1 MSAGPYASTMGE
13 DRQVTVRR
21 MGLGFFKRGVVQI
34 LIAVACG
41 IALGRWH
48 PALAVEMK
56 PLSDGFV
63 RLIGMP
69 ISLLVFALVVSGIAG
84 MRSQAEA
91 AKIGGKALL
100 FFALMT
106 LLSLLIGVA
115 AALLLHPGN
124 DLGPGFPLDELS
136 SLTSS
141 SEYFLAQWRQWQFSE
156 ATLATIPGSF
166 FGAFAQG
173 NIQQVLLL
181 ALMFGIALAWSGERG
196 APVRQMIE
204 LLLELLFGLMN
215 LILKLAPLAAF
226 GAIAFTIGRYGVGS
240 MVPLLKFVATLYL
253 ASVVFIVLVLGLVSQ
268 LAGVSLWRLLLY
280 VKDELALV
288 LFTTSSIAALP
299 GLIARMERL
308 GCSPAVVRLVMPAGY
323 SFNLNGTNLYL
334 AVAVIFLAQVQEIPL
349 SLAQLVMLVLVA
361 SLTSKGATSVTGSA
375 FVALTATLGALPF
388 LPTEGVVLLLGV
400 ERLMKCRS
408 LTNAI
413 GNCVACVAI
422 ARWDNALDREVLR
435 RELKAPF
442 SAGPTA
448 PD

>member
-1 MSAGPYASTMGE
+1 MSVSQDASTMGE
-13 DRQVTVRR
+13 GRQATVQR
-21 MGLGFFKRGVVQI
+21 MRLGFFKRGVVQI

-41 IALGRWH
+41 IVLGRWH

-84 MRSQAEA
+84 MRSQTQA

-100 FFALMT
+100 YFALMT
-106 LLSLLIGVA
+106 LLSLLVGVV

-124 DLGPGFPLDELS
+124 DLEPGFALEELS

-141 SEYFLAQWRQWQFSE
+141 SEYFFAQWQQWQFSE
-156 ATLATIPGSF
+156 AMLETIPSSF
-166 FGAFAQG
+166 FGAFVEG
-173 NIQQVLLL
+173 DIQQVLLL
-181 ALMFGIALAWSGERG
+181 ALLFGVALAWSGERG
-196 APVRQMIE
+196 APIRQMIE
-204 LLLELLFGLMN
+204 LLLELLFSLMN
-215 LILKLAPLAAF
+215 LVLKLAPLAAF
-226 GAIAFTIGRYGVGS
+226 GAIAFTIGKYGIGS

-253 ASVVFIVLVLGLVSQ
+253 ASAAFILLVLALVSQ

-280 VKDELALV
+280 VKDELVLV

-308 GCSPAVVRLVMPAGY
+308 GCSPAVVRLVLPAGY

-349 SLAQLVMLVLVA
+349 SLGQLVMLVLVA
-361 SLTSKGATSVTGSA
+361 SLTSKGATGVTGSA
-375 FVALTATLGALPF
+375 FVALAATLSALPF
-388 LPTEGVVLLLGV
+388 MPTEGMVLLLGV

-422 ARWDNALDREVLR
+422 ARWDNALDREVMR

-442 SAGPTA
+442 SAGPIA